1 MPKSKLSVCVL
12 ALNEA
17 DKLKSCLESVKKL
30 ADEIIVGIDDQTSD
44 DSFKVAKKYTDK
56 VFVLKHVR
64 LFHVNKQKV
73 VDKATQPWILWL
85 DADEK
90 LEPGLVTEIKAKIKT
105 KDSNGYYIPRK
116 NYIFNKWVR
125 YSGWYP
131 DYQLRLWQKGKVIWP
146 CVSIH
151 EDPMAEGATANLK
164 GHLIHLNY
172 TSVDQYLSKLNKY
185 TSLDAER
192 LAREIKPPY
201 LKHVLIRP
209 LDELIKRL
217 VAEKGYKDGLHGLVL
232 SMLQAFY
239 ELVVVVKIWE
249 KTKFKPEEAEILTK
263 VEKQGKNLQKAF
275 KWWKRELKIK
285 ETGNQVVKVW
295 NKGLRKL
302 GF

>member
-1 MPKSKLSVCVL
+1 MPKNNLSVCVL

-17 DKLKSCLESVKKL
+17 ENLKKCLESVRQL
-30 ADEIIVGIDDQTSD
+30 ADEIVVGVDDQTTD
-44 DSFKVAKKYTDK
+44 DSLKVAQRHTKKAFK
-56 VFVLKHVR
+56 LKHEK

-73 VDKATQPWILWL
+73 VNKATQPWVLWL
-85 DADEK
+85 DADEVVDK
-90 LEPGLVTEIKAKIKT
+90 DLVTEIRKVIKAKNV
-105 KDSNGYYIPRK
+105 NGYYVPRK
-116 NYIFNKWVR
+116 NYIFNKWIEHT
-125 YSGWYP
+125 GWYP
-131 DYQLRLWQKGKVIWP
+131 DYQLRLFKKGKVVWP

-151 EDPMAEGATANLK
+151 EDPVVEGETQSLK
-164 GHLIHLNY
+164 GHLVHQNY
-172 TSVDQYLSKLNKY
+172 TSVGQYLEKLNKY

-192 LAREIKPPY
+192 LRAEIKSPY
-201 LKHVLIRP
+201 IKHVLVRP

-232 SMLQAFY
+232 SLLQAFY

-249 KTKFKPEEAEILTK
+249 MNKFKPEEAEILRK
-263 VEKQGKNLQKAF
+263 VEKQGKVLQKAF

-285 ETGNQVVKVW
+285 ETGNQVIKTW